1 MCGISGYVLNEIPDN
16 IEVIFNKISHRGPDD
31 SGKYAEKIGN
41 KYVGFYH
48 RRLSIYDLSKSA
60 AQPMKS
66 FDGKNILIFN
76 GAIYNYKELW
86 KSLFGIN
93 SIPPS
98 GDTQVLVEA
107 ISKWG
112 SFITWTKSNGMFA
125 VAVLDRRKSILKLS
139 RDRAGQKPLFYT
151 LNPKING
158 RRYSGI
164 IFASEMKA
172 LSSLIDVSVDENYL
186 SEYLLSARIDAS
198 VNTLYSEI
206 KRLEPAFELTFD
218 INSGAV
224 NLNNYWD
231 LIQTVDSIVKSSSK
245 DSIYESTKEFVENAV
260 SLQITGDRK
269 LGIMLSS
276 GVDSTVLACLMR
288 SKTNKEIYSFTYDF
302 DNCDVGESEAAK
314 RTSNLLSLTYI
325 ESDRLTPNY
334 VRENFLQTIRQQDE
348 PITSIRTIAQHY
360 IHQKASQEDCRILIE
375 GNGGDE
381 IFGGYDHYQ
390 YARLLDAMI
399 NPKEETNK
407 LIERVSDLNIKELIV
422 GIRSILTPGI
432 CSKDATE
439 ARRIDAI
446 EDWLKEDFST
456 KQYENIL
463 KLQHNNYSF
472 TVKAQITD
480 FSSIFL
486 PRSLRYVDRASMAFG
501 NEARAPLLDHNVIAY
516 GLASSQNKHL
526 HNKERDILRRMGS
539 KNVLDLS
546 GTQKKTIVDPQRNW
560 LYGDLFEWSFELLN
574 ESREVLSKFY
584 KFDVLIQNILEER
597 RIWNNYRKGNSGAF
611 MQALNLA
618 VLLNND
624 L

>member
-31 SGKYAEKIGN
+31 SGKYSEKIGN
-41 KYVGFYH
+41 NYVGLYH

-66 FDGKNILIFN
+66 CDGNNILIFN
-76 GAIYNYKELW
+76 GAIYNYKDLW
-86 KSLFGIN
+86 KRLFGNN
-93 SIPPS
+93 SITPT

-112 SFITWTKSNGMFA
+112 SSKTWIESNGMFA
-125 VAVLDRRKSILKLS
+125 VAFLDKKTSVLKLS

-158 RRYSGI
+158 QRYTGI
-164 IFASEMKA
+164 IFASELKA

-186 SEYLLSARIDAS
+186 SEYLLSAKIDAS

-206 KRLEPAFELTFD
+206 KRLEPAFELSFD
-218 INSGAV
+218 INSCSV

-231 LIQTVDSIVKSSSK
+231 LIQNVNSIVNLNSK
-245 DSIYESTKEFVENAV
+245 DSIYESTKEFVDNAV
-260 SLQITGDRK
+260 KLQITGDRK

-288 SKTNKEIYSFTYDF
+288 SHTNKEIYSFTYDF
-302 DNCDVGESEAAK
+302 DNCEVGESQAAK
-314 RTSNLLSLTYI
+314 KTSDLLSLTYI

-399 NPKEETNK
+399 NPKMETNK
-407 LIERVSDLNIKELIV
+407 LINQFQDFNINELIV

-446 EDWLKEDFST
+446 DDWLKEDFIT
-456 KQYENIL
+456 KQYQNIL
-463 KLQHNNYSF
+463 RLQQNNYSF

-486 PRSLRYVDRASMAFG
+486 PRSLRYVDRASMASG

-516 GLASSQNKHL
+516 GLASSQKKYL
-526 HNKERDILRRMGS
+526 DNKERDILRKMGS
-539 KNVLDLS
+539 KDVLDLS
-546 GTQKKTIVDPQRNW
+546 GSQKKTIVDPQRDW
-560 LYGDLFEWSFELLN
+560 LYGDLFEWSLELLN
-574 ESREVLSKFY
+574 ESKEVLSKFY
-584 KFDVLIQNILEER
+584 KFDTLINNLLEER
-597 RIWNNYRKGNSGAF
+597 IIWNQYRKGNSGAF
-611 MQALNLA
+611 MQAINLA
-618 VLLNND
+618 ILLNND